1 MAYDL
6 GWKAKIVAIIGI
18 VILYSIIAGLI
29 TLAWNTVIV
38 RSGLP
43 PMNFWLCFA
52 ALFLISAPFSIVPRR

>member
-18 VILYSIIAGLI
+18 IILYLCIATII
-29 TLAWNTVIV
+29 TVTWNTVIV

-43 PMNFWLCFA
+43 PMNFWLCVA
-52 ALFLISAPFSIVPRR
+52 GLFLISAPFSIVPRR

>member
-18 VILYSIIAGLI
+18 IILYLCIAAII
-29 TLAWNTVIV
+29 TVTWNTVIV

-43 PMNFWLCFA
+43 PMNFWLCA
-52 ALFLISAPFSIVPRR
+52 AVLFLIPAPFSITR